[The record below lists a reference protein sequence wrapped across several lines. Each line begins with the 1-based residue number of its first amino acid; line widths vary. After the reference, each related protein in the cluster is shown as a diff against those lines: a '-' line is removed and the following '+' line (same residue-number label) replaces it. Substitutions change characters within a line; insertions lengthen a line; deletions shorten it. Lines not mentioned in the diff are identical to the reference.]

1 MKNNRLPIVAIVG
14 EPNVGKSTL
23 LNKIAGTRAAVTS
36 DVAGT
41 TRDRQYIDTSWNGVD
56 FTLVDTAGLT
66 YGHKQELEAELE
78 TQIDQAL
85 NEADLIL
92 FVADSKTDSNT
103 TDRKAL
109 IKFRKTSKPVVLA
122 VNKLD
127 SPKAMREFGEEWKR
141 LGIKLIFPV
150 SAQTGRGVGE
160 LLDEVANQLK
170 KLKIPKPEKPT
181 GIPVAIV
188 GKPNVGKSS
197 LVNKIL
203 GEERVVVSDI
213 PGTTRTAID
222 VEINFEGTDFTLI
235 DTAGLKKKSY
245 RQAQPDVYSVFQTFK
260 SIRKSEVVMFVIDAV
275 EPITKQDQAIA
286 GEILDLGR
294 GVVIVV
300 NKMDQFDG
308 DEKQLQDY
316 VSQHFPFL
324 WFAPVFFVSAK
335 TGDGLTEALKALKPI
350 YDARAKVITQEDL
363 DRLLA
368 YTLEK
373 NPPRR
378 MLDQKAPKVYGLNQI
393 GNFAPMFELIVN
405 HPAAISTQ
413 YRRYLEKQIIQK
425 LGFWGTPI
433 KIHLTK
439 KA

>member
-1 MKNNRLPIVAIVG
+1 MSENRLPIVAIVG
-14 EPNVGKSTL
+14 EPNAGKSTL
-23 LNKIAGTRAAVTS
+23 LNKIAGLRAAVTS
-36 DVAGT
+36 VVAGT

-56 FTLVDTAGLT
+56 FTLVDTAGIT
-66 YGHKQELEAELE
+66 FGGKQELEQEL
-78 TQIDQAL
+78 TAQIDRAL

-92 FVADSKTDSNT
+92 LVVDSKTDADLM
-103 TDRKAL
+103 DRQAL
-109 IKFRKTSKPVVLA
+109 LKFRKSKKPVVLA

-127 SPKAMREFGEEWKR
+127 SPVKLREFGTEFSK
-141 LGIKLIFPV
+141 LGLKHTFPV
-150 SAQTGRGVGE
+150 SAQTGRGVGD
-160 LLDEVANQLK
+160 LLDFIATELK
-170 KLKIPKPEKPT
+170 KLKLEKPEKPS

-197 LVNKIL
+197 LVNQIL

-222 VEINFEGTDFTLI
+222 VDIKFDGQDITLI

-245 RQAQPDVYSVFQTFK
+245 RQAQPDIYSVFQTFK
-260 SIRKSEVVMFVIDAV
+260 SIRRSEVVMFMI
-275 EPITKQDQAIA
+275 EGHETITKQDQAIA
-286 GEILDLGR
+286 GEILDLGK
-294 GVVIVV
+294 GVIILV
-300 NKMDQFDG
+300 NKMDQYEG
-308 DEKQLQDY
+308 DKKELQDY
-316 VSQHFPFL
+316 VSHHFPFL
-324 WFAPVFFVSAK
+324 WFAPVFFISAK
-335 TGDGLTEALKALKPI
+335 TGEGVNESLAAIKPI
-350 YDARAKVITQEDL
+350 YDARAKVIEQSEL

-378 MLDQKAPKVYGLNQI
+378 MLDQKVPKVHGLTQT
-393 GNFAPMFELIVN
+393 GSFAPMFELLVN

-433 KIHLTK
+433 KLHLIK
-439 KA
+439 K

>member
-1 MKNNRLPIVAIVG
+1 MNKKRLPIVAIVG

-66 YGHKQELEAELE
+66 YGNKQELEAELE
-78 TQIDQAL
+78 TQIDHAL
-85 NEADLIL
+85 VEADLIL

-109 IKFRKTSKPVVLA
+109 VKFRKTTKPVVLV
-122 VNKLD
+122 VNKMD
-127 SPKAMREFGEEWKR
+127 SPKALREFGTEWNR
-141 LGIKLIFPV
+141 LGIKAIFPV
-150 SAQTGRGVGE
+150 SAQTGRGMGDM
-160 LLDEVANQLK
+160 LDEVAKELK
-170 KLKIPKPEKPT
+170 KLKMPKLEKPN

-197 LVNKIL
+197 LINKIL
-203 GEERVVVSDI
+203 GEDRVVVSDI
-213 PGTTRTAID
+213 PGTTRTSID
-222 VEINFEGTDFTLI
+222 VDITFENTDFTLI

-260 SIRKSEVVMFVIDAV
+260 SIRKSEVVMFVIDAI
-275 EPITKQDQAIA
+275 ETITKQDQSIA

-300 NKMDQFDG
+300 NKMDQFEG
-308 DEKQLQDY
+308 DQKELQDY
-316 VSQHFPFL
+316 VSHHFPFL

-335 TGDGLTEALKALKPI
+335 TGDGITEALKALKPI
-350 YDARAKVITQEDL
+350 YDARAKVVTQEEL

-378 MLDQKAPKVYGLNQI
+378 MLDQKVPKVYGLNQI
-393 GNFAPMFELIVN
+393 GSFAPMFELIVN
-405 HPAAISTQ
+405 HPAAISQQ

-425 LGFWGTPI
+425 LEFWGTPI
-433 KIHLTK
+433 KLHLTK
-439 KA
+439 K

>member
-1 MKNNRLPIVAIVG
+1 MSENRLPIVAIVG
-14 EPNVGKSTL
+14 EPNAGKSTL
-23 LNKIAGTRAAVTS
+23 LNKIAGLRAAVTS
-36 DVAGT
+36 VVAGT

-56 FTLVDTAGLT
+56 FTLVDTAGIT
-66 YGHKQELEAELE
+66 FGGKQELEQEL
-78 TQIDQAL
+78 TAQIDRAL

-92 FVADSKTDSNT
+92 LVVDSKTDADLM
-103 TDRKAL
+103 DRQAL
-109 IKFRKTSKPVVLA
+109 LKFRKSKKPVVLA

-127 SPKAMREFGEEWKR
+127 SPVKLREFGTEFSK
-141 LGIKLIFPV
+141 LGLKHTFPV
-150 SAQTGRGVGE
+150 SAQTGRGVGD
-160 LLDEVANQLK
+160 LLDFIATELK
-170 KLKIPKPEKPT
+170 KLKLEKPEKPS

-197 LVNKIL
+197 LVNQIL

-222 VEINFEGTDFTLI
+222 VDIKFDGQDITLI

-260 SIRKSEVVMFVIDAV
+260 SIRRSEVVMFMI
-275 EPITKQDQAIA
+275 EGHETITKQDQAIA
-286 GEILDLGR
+286 GEILDLGK
-294 GVVIVV
+294 GVIILV
-300 NKMDQFDG
+300 NKMDQYEG
-308 DEKQLQDY
+308 DKKELQDY
-316 VSQHFPFL
+316 VSHHFPFL
-324 WFAPVFFVSAK
+324 WFAPVFFISAK
-335 TGDGLTEALKALKPI
+335 TGEGVNESLAAIKPI
-350 YDARAKVITQEDL
+350 YDARAKVIEQSEL

-378 MLDQKAPKVYGLNQI
+378 MLDQKVPKVHGLTQT
-393 GNFAPMFELIVN
+393 GSFAPMFELLVN

-433 KIHLTK
+433 KLHLIK
-439 KA
+439 K

>member
-1 MKNNRLPIVAIVG
+1 MSQRLPIVAIVG
-14 EPNVGKSTL
+14 EPNAGKSTL
-23 LNKIAGTRAAVTS
+23 LNKIAGLRAAVTS
-36 DVAGT
+36 VVAGT

-56 FTLVDTAGLT
+56 FTLVDTAGIT
-66 YGHKQELEAELE
+66 FGGQQELEQEL
-78 TQIDQAL
+78 TAQIDRAL
-85 NEADLIL
+85 SEADLIL
-92 FVADSKTDSNT
+92 LVVDSKTDAEVM
-103 TDRKAL
+103 DRQAL
-109 IKFRKTSKPVVLA
+109 LKFRKSKKPVVLA

-127 SPKAMREFGEEWKR
+127 SPIKLREFGPEFSK
-141 LGIKLIFPV
+141 LGLKNTFPV
-150 SAQTGRGVGE
+150 SAQTGRGVGD
-160 LLDEVANQLK
+160 LLDFVTAELK
-170 KLKIPKPEKPT
+170 KLNLEKTEKPT

-197 LVNKIL
+197 LVNQIL
-203 GEERVVVSDI
+203 GEERVVVSNI

-222 VEINFEGTDFTLI
+222 VAIKFDGQDITLI

-260 SIRKSEVVMFVIDAV
+260 SIRRSEVVLFMI
-275 EPITKQDQAIA
+275 EGNETITKQDQAIA
-286 GEILDLGR
+286 GEILDLGK
-294 GVVIVV
+294 GVIILV

-308 DEKQLQDY
+308 EHKALQDY
-316 VSQHFPFL
+316 VSHHFPFL
-324 WFAPVFFVSAK
+324 WFAPVFFVSAL
-335 TGDGLTEALKALKPI
+335 TGEGVNEALAAIKPI
-350 YDARAKVITQEDL
+350 YDARAKVIEQEEI

-378 MLDQKAPKVYGLNQI
+378 MLDQKVPKVYGLKQT
-393 GNFAPMFELIVN
+393 GSFAPMFELLVN

-433 KIHLTK
+433 KLHLVK
-439 KA
+439 K